1 MASEKRLIDA
11 NTIPYRSRNVCGG
24 HGLYYKETIADKED
38 IDSLPTVEALPVV
51 HGRWEQIGEA
61 DYKCPVCGFRFT
73 SCDPI
78 EMFEYCRCGTKMDGD
93 RYV

>member
-1 MASEKRLIDA
+1 MANKKRLIDA
-11 NTIPYRSRNVCGG
+11 NALMEAARNSTASKTVKHAICIFA
-24 HGLYYKETIADKED
+24 EIAPIVDA
-38 IDSLPTVEALPVV
+38 VEVV

-61 DYKCPVCGFRFT
+61 DYRCPVCGFRFT

-93 RYV
+93 GNA